1 MKKCIISVLAGAL
14 AMLMAITV
22 IAIIHANKEQFL
34 KDYEHIDYISMIK
47 PEECYICGDT
57 GNNVAFPYWG
67 EDNVGIVDLNTFE
80 LVRLEINRYDE
91 NGDLAKKSAGYMTS
105 GGLVSEEKES
115 YVHAYC
121 HPDNYYANV
130 QISGVQYEINR
141 ESIESHLCQNCLDA
155 INGLWFAG
163 KPPVEYA
170 VVSFED
176 RTIRPLMRS
185 CAWFSAGNFGID
197 CEFKEDDKIDLL
209 IHYMGYG
216 K

>member
-1 MKKCIISVLAGAL
+1 MKKCIISALSGAL
-14 AMLMAITV
+14 AMLIAITV
-22 IAIIHANKEQFL
+22 MAWIYGERGCGAEE
-34 KDYEHIDYISMIK
+34 YEHIDYVSNIATDD
-47 PEECYICGDT
+47 CYVCGNT
-57 GNNVAFPYWG
+57 GNNAASAYWG

-91 NGDLAKKSAGYMTS
+91 NGDLSEESAGYMTS
-105 GGLVSEEKES
+105 GGLVNEDKES

-121 HPDNYYANV
+121 HPDSYYANV

-155 INGLWFAG
+155 VNGLWFAG

-170 VVSFED
+170 IVSFED
-176 RTIRPLMRS
+176 CTIRPLMRS

-197 CEFKEDDKIDLL
+197 CEFKEDGKINLL